1 MEISQDLYDNLL
13 DVFAYNGTE
22 KGGLVFFLEN
32 RIISYFLDETG
43 VCSGST
49 YRPDADSLRK
59 GIKSGAEKGYTEF
72 AFIHCHPEHEPISGA
87 DVAWIQSFLRLN
99 RLEKIKMLLVQY
111 DRIVC
116 YLIDSQKYSEIPLV
130 ICNTPVNA

>member
-72 AFIHCHPEHEPISGA
+72 AFIHGA